1 MSPTSRSSTSNELP
15 EGTQYVQWSTFNQYN
30 DQPDH
35 DLDMYVFYC
44 PGFDCT
50 QVGGSF
56 GLTADESVGV
66 IQPATNGV
74 AANPNDADD
83 PYAVF
88 IHGFD
93 TVGGATANGFLF
105 DWTVVDAEGNLTVTG
120 PTSATLGATGT
131 VNLTWTGL
139 TTGPGE
145 KQIGAVSHSDASGIR
160 DLTIVNIEND
170 AGAGYCD
177 LAACP

>member
-1 MSPTSRSSTSNELP
+1 M
-15 EGTQYVQWSTFNQYN
+15 QWSTFDQYN
-30 DQPDH
+30 DQPNH

-56 GLTADESVGV
+56 GLTADESVGL

-74 AANPNDADD
+74 AADPNDADD

-88 IHGFD
+88 IHGFN

-105 DWTVVDAEGNLTVTG
+105 DWTVVDDEGNMTVTG

-131 VNLTWTGL
+131 VNLDVDRPHHRPGREAGRCRVAQRRQRHQGPDHRQHRERRRRRLLRPGGVRPVTGL
-139 TTGPGE
+139 
-145 KQIGAVSHSDASGIR
+145 H
-160 DLTIVNIEND
+160 
-170 AGAGYCD
+170 
-177 LAACP
+177 